1 MRIRTIARLEELSVT
16 PKQARPTLNHPVPEP
31 QEGTRLESDEEIRQ
45 ALQARRARLAALAAP
60 ARPGAG
66 AQAKAPM
73 AVPVETDPQA
83 EHPVLRPPV
92 ALLCVLDD
100 GKIDGEWVRLRA
112 DRTVIGRTEGDV
124 RIPHDGAVSGQHA
137 ELIRQ
142 RVGNGFRWA
151 LVDLKSTN
159 GTFVRI
165 GSTFL
170 RNENEFLIGSGRYRF
185 EAATAAVTL
194 PPPGTPLQSTQPWS
208 GAPIHSLVPSL
219 VEIGTDG
226 PLRRINLTLP
236 EYWIG
241 RDAKSCPI
249 ARPDDILVNARHA
262 RLYRDAK
269 GQWHIENNKSLN
281 GLWLRIVEPMP
292 LGSACQ
298 FRMGEQ
304 RFIFRMK

>member
-1 MRIRTIARLEELSVT
+1 MT
-16 PKQARPTLNHPVPEP
+16 PKQGRPTINHPPPEP

-45 ALQARRARLAALAAP
+45 ALQARRARLTAQAQAAQPAALL
-60 ARPGAG
+60 GG
-66 AQAKAPM
+66 QAKPPL
-73 AVPVETDPQA
+73 AVPVEIEPQA
-83 EHPVLRPPV
+83 EQPVLRPPI
-92 ALLCVLDD
+92 AFLCVLDD
-100 GKIDGEWVRLRA
+100 GKTDGEWVRLRG
-112 DRTVIGRTEGDV
+112 DRTVIGRTEGEV
-124 RIPHDGAVSGQHA
+124 RIPHDGAISGQHA
-137 ELIRQ
+137 ELLRQ
-142 RVGNGFRWA
+142 RIGNGVRWS

-159 GTFVRI
+159 GTYVRI
-165 GSTFL
+165 GSSIL
-170 RNENEFLIGSGRYRF
+170 RHENEFLIGSGRYRF
-185 EAATAAVTL
+185 EAASSGVI
-194 PPPGTPLQSTQPWS
+194 PSPPGTPLQTTQAWS
-208 GAPIHSLVPSL
+208 GPPIHSFVPSL
-219 VEIGTDG
+219 VEMGPAG

-249 ARPDDILVNARHA
+249 ARPDDVLVNARHS

-281 GLWLRIVEPMP
+281 GLWLRIAEPMP

>member
-1 MRIRTIARLEELSVT
+1 
-16 PKQARPTLNHPVPEP
+16 
-31 QEGTRLESDEEIRQ
+31 
-45 ALQARRARLAALAAP
+45 
-60 ARPGAG
+60 
-66 AQAKAPM
+66 
-73 AVPVETDPQA
+73 
-83 EHPVLRPPV
+83 
-92 ALLCVLDD
+92 
-100 GKIDGEWVRLRA
+100 VRLRA
-112 DRTVIGRTEGDV
+112 ERTVIGRTEGDV

-137 ELIRQ
+137 ELVRQ
-142 RVGNGFRWA
+142 RAGNGFRWA

-165 GSTFL
+165 GSTLL
-170 RNENEFLIGSGRYRF
+170 RHENEFLIGTGRYRF
-185 EAATAAVTL
+185 EAATAAAPL
-194 PPPGTPLQSTQPWS
+194 PPPGTPLQTTQAWS

-219 VEIGTDG
+219 VEMGPDG

-249 ARPDDILVNARHA
+249 ARPDDVLVNARHA

-292 LGSACQ
+292 LGGACQ

>member
-1 MRIRTIARLEELSVT
+1 
-16 PKQARPTLNHPVPEP
+16 
-31 QEGTRLESDEEIRQ
+31 
-45 ALQARRARLAALAAP
+45 LAAPAAP
-60 ARPGAG
+60 ARPGT
-66 AQAKAPM
+66 QAKAPM
-73 AVPVETDPQA
+73 AAPVETDPQP
-83 EHPVLRPPV
+83 ERPLLRPPV

-100 GKIDGEWVRLRA
+100 GKTDGEWVRLRA

-124 RIPHDGAVSGQHA
+124 RIPHDGVVSGQHA
-137 ELIRQ
+137 ELVRQ
-142 RVGNGFRWA
+142 RVSNGFRWF

-165 GSTFL
+165 GSTLL
-170 RNENEFLIGSGRYRF
+170 RHENEFLIGSGYYRF
-185 EAATAAVTL
+185 ETATAAVTL
-194 PPPGTPLQSTQPWS
+194 PPPGTPQPSTQVWS

-219 VEIGTDG
+219 VEMGPDG

-249 ARPDDILVNARHA
+249 ARPDDVLVNARHA

-269 GQWHIENNKSLN
+269 GQWHIEHNKSLN

-292 LGSACQ
+292 LGNACQ

>member
-1 MRIRTIARLEELSVT
+1 MT
-16 PKQARPTLNHPVPEP
+16 PKQPQPTLKNPLPEA

-45 ALQARRARLAALAAP
+45 ALQARRARLAAPAAP
-60 ARPGAG
+60 ARPGA
-66 AQAKAPM
+66 QAKTPI
-73 AVPVETDPQA
+73 AVPVETEPQA
-83 EHPVLRPPV
+83 ERPLLRPPV

-100 GKIDGEWVRLRA
+100 GKTDGEWVRLRA

-137 ELIRQ
+137 ELVRQ
-142 RVGNGFRWA
+142 RVSNGFRWS

-165 GSTFL
+165 GSTLL
-170 RNENEFLIGSGRYRF
+170 RHENEFLIGSGRYRF
-185 EAATAAVTL
+185 EAATAAATA
-194 PPPGTPLQSTQPWS
+194 PPPGTPQQSTQAWS
-208 GAPIHSLVPSL
+208 AAPIHSLVPSL
-219 VEIGTDG
+219 VEMGPDG

-249 ARPDDILVNARHA
+249 ARPDDVLVNAKHA
-262 RLYRDAK
+262 RMYRDAK
-269 GQWHIENNKSLN
+269 GQWRIENNKSLN

-292 LGSACQ
+292 LGNACQ

>member
-1 MRIRTIARLEELSVT
+1 MT
-16 PKQARPTLNHPVPEP
+16 PKQGRPTINHPPPEP

-45 ALQARRARLAALAAP
+45 ALQARRARLAAKAP
-60 ARPGAG
+60 PAPPG
-66 AQAKAPM
+66 AQAKPPM
-73 AVPVETDPQA
+73 AAPVEIEPQP
-83 EHPVLRPPV
+83 ERPVLRPPV

-100 GKIDGEWVRLRA
+100 GKTDGEWVRLRA
-112 DRTVIGRTEGDV
+112 ERTVIGRTDGEV
-124 RIPHDGAVSGQHA
+124 RIPHDGAISGQHA
-137 ELIRQ
+137 ELVRQ
-142 RVGNGFRWA
+142 RIGNGFRWS

-159 GTFVRI
+159 GTYVRI
-165 GSTFL
+165 GSSIL
-170 RNENEFLIGSGRYRF
+170 RHENEFLIGAGRYRF
-185 EAATAAVTL
+185 EAASSAIAPSPT
-194 PPPGTPLQSTQPWS
+194 GTPMQTTQPWS
-208 GAPIHSLVPSL
+208 GAPIHAFVPSL
-219 VEIGTDG
+219 VELGPAG
-226 PLRRINLTLP
+226 PLHRINLTLP

-249 ARPDDILVNARHA
+249 ARSDDVLVNARHA

-304 RFIFRMK
+304 RFIFRMN

>member
-1 MRIRTIARLEELSVT
+1 MT
-16 PKQARPTLNHPVPEP
+16 PKQARPTVNHPAPEQ
-31 QEGTRLESDEEIRQ
+31 QEGTRLESDDEIRQ
-45 ALQARRARLAALAAP
+45 ALQARRARLAAPAAAAVP
-60 ARPGAG
+60 G

-73 AVPVETDPQA
+73 AVPVEIEPQA
-83 EHPVLRPPV
+83 EQPVLRPPV

-100 GKIDGEWVRLRA
+100 GKTDGEWVRLRA
-112 DRTVIGRTEGDV
+112 DRTVIGRTEGEV

-137 ELIRQ
+137 ELVRQ
-142 RVGNGFRWA
+142 RVGNGFRWCLA
-151 LVDLKSTN
+151 DLKSTN

-170 RNENEFLIGSGRYRF
+170 RHENEFLIGTGRYRF
-185 EAATAAVTL
+185 EASASAAVAVA
-194 PPPGTPLQSTQPWS
+194 PPGAPLQTTQAWN
-208 GAPIHSLVPSL
+208 GAPIHSFVPSL
-219 VEIGTDG
+219 VEMGPAG

-249 ARPDDILVNARHA
+249 ARPDDVLVNARHA

-281 GLWLRIVEPMP
+281 GLWFRLVEPMP